1 MIKPMK
7 SVQVA
12 PWNQVAVSLLLSM
25 VAVLALEYFT
35 NIDIWLEDWFFDAA
49 LQDFP
54 WRNHW
59 FTTDFAH
66 GSLKNVIIQ
75 SGTLLLLVMLIDQVW
90 HIKKMDHFW
99 RYRLQIVAWSSL
111 LVPAVIRGIKRLSV
125 LNCPWDIDR
134 YGGHV
139 PYLKLFDHVPAGW
152 APGHCFP
159 AGHASTGLWLA
170 ALCVFWLPQS
180 PRKALAVFLTGLS
193 VGLALGWIQQMRGA
207 HFLSHTLWSG
217 WLASVIVAVLI
228 AIYQRQ
234 LLANPTTTASNWKQR
249 LKLHGLEKSDA
260 P

>member
-1 MIKPMK
+1 MIKPG
-7 SVQVA
+7 QVA
-12 PWNQVAVSLLLSM
+12 PWRQVAVVLLLSAAGM
-25 VAVLALEYFT
+25 LALEYFT

-49 LQDFP
+49 QHNFP

-59 FTTDFAH
+59 FATDFAH

-75 SGTLLLLVMLIDQVW
+75 SGTLLLLVMLFDQVW
-90 HIKKMDHFW
+90 RIRKMDHFW
-99 RYRLQIVAWSSL
+99 RYRLQIVAWSSV

-139 PYLKLFDHVPAGW
+139 PYLKLFDHVPADW
-152 APGHCFP
+152 VPGHCFP

-180 PRKALAVFLTGLS
+180 PRKALAVFAAGLS

-217 WLASVIVAVLI
+217 WIASVIVVLLV
-228 AIYQRQ
+228 AIYQRR
-234 LLANPTTTASNWKQR
+234 LLTYPAMPTSGGKKRCRIRVIGEVDQ
-249 LKLHGLEKSDA
+249 S
-260 P
+260 